1 MKPPPKIILSLTL
14 ALAIFWPGLL
24 PRPAEASGVAL
35 VGQNETAAP
44 NEQIFKAQVLEVMEE
59 KNETDEA
66 GVTIHQQN
74 LRIRGLEGVWL
85 DKEINIQGISDIVVL
100 EAARYKTGENIYVN
114 YRLTPDGEEKF
125 YALDHVRTPA
135 LWWLAG
141 LFAAVV
147 LLIGRWAGLRA
158 LLVLAATFAIIIKF
172 IIPRIVAGSD
182 PITIAIIGS
191 LGILF
196 LAIFG
201 TEGFSRKSAVAFGS
215 ITLSLGLI
223 LLLSKLFTDFAH
235 LSGLETEE
243 AAYLL
248 SLGNLHIN
256 LQGLLLAGIIIG
268 ALGVLD
274 DIIMSQVSLVKEL
287 ADANP
292 DMKAKTMFATAMR
305 VGTDHINAIVNT
317 LFLAYAGVSL
327 PLLVLFTIY
336 NSPNMAIG
344 SIINREL
351 FATEI
356 VRTLVGSIA
365 LVLSVPVA
373 TYLAVKTFCK
383 K

>member
-1 MKPPPKIILSLTL
+1 MWAGFKTNKYKRLPFLGLVILLL
-14 ALAIFWPGLL
+14 AGFWPAISFGQGKS
-24 PRPAEASGVAL
+24 PADE
-35 VGQNETAAP
+35 
-44 NEQIFKAQVLEVMEE
+44 IFKAKVLEVLKETS
-59 KNETDEA
+59 ETDEA

-74 LRIRGLEGVWL
+74 LRIRGLEGNWQN
-85 DKEINIQGISDIVVL
+85 KELTIEGINDIVFL
-100 EAARYKTGENIYVN
+100 ESARYQAGETIYVN
-114 YRLTPDGEEKF
+114 RHIKANGEEQF
-125 YALDHVRTPA
+125 YATDHVRTPA
-135 LWWLAG
+135 LLWLA
-141 LFAAVV
+141 LIFIASV
-147 LLIGRWAGLRA
+147 LVIGRWAGFRA
-158 LLVLAATFAIIIKF
+158 LLVLVATFAIIMKF
-172 IIPRIVAGSD
+172 IIPYIIAGSD
-182 PITIAIIGS
+182 PIIIAIIGS

-201 TEGFSRKSAVAFGS
+201 TDGFNRKSIVAFGS
-215 ITLSLGLI
+215 IVISLGVI
-223 LLLSKLFTDFAH
+223 LFLSKFFTNFAH
-235 LSGLETEE
+235 LYGLETEE

-287 ADANP
+287 SDANP
-292 DMKAKTMFATAMR
+292 EMKPTTMFKTAMR

-336 NSPNMAIG
+336 NSPDLTVG

-365 LVLSVPVA
+365 LVLAVPIA